1 MYFIDFYKKRSNKIT
16 IFPPLRMTKTMLIFK
31 DTTYY
36 DIDVS
41 IGVGWLK
48 SDNRWNYVLQSQQVH
63 KTLIKSWIIPPLS
76 LFKTYFFFTHFL
88 TLQ

>member
-63 KTLIKSWIIPPLS
+63 KTLIKSRITPPPLLSSKHIFS
-76 LFKTYFFFTHFL
+76 LLIF
-88 TLQ
+88 

>member
-1 MYFIDFYKKRSNKIT
+1 
-16 IFPPLRMTKTMLIFK
+16 MLIFK

-48 SDNRWNYVLQSQQVH
+48 SDNRWNYVLQSQQVD
-63 KTLIKSWIIPPLS
+63 KTNKIKDYPPPLS